1 MLYLLAVMSVS
12 AGSARAGALMAV
24 GSMTCV
30 QIGLALS
37 VPLFGQIGPLGT
49 VWLRLAWAAVILL
62 VAVRPRPWRFRR
74 PILLATVALGVVTA
88 GVTMLFM
95 AAIARMPLGVA
106 SALEFLGPL
115 GVAVARAGSRQG
127 GRRRLLWPGLA
138 AAGVLLL
145 THPWQGGA
153 GNGQGPLGVAFA
165 LGAAACWAGYILL
178 TQAVGDEVAGLE
190 GLAVSI
196 PVAAL
201 VATLF
206 AGSEIAST
214 LTPHLLLAGFG
225 LALLL
230 PVIPFG
236 LEMYALRRLTT
247 AAFGTLMCLE
257 PALALLAGL
266 VLLGQV
272 PSPWALAGV
281 ALVVAAGLGAER
293 TGARQHETHVRIGS
307 ERVGVTATYIGG
319 AMSEEMTPQ
328 ENPAKDPEDWV
339 TGDEP
344 MTGPQRSYLQTLAR
358 EAGRDVDLDALS
370 KADAS
375 RLIDELQVVSG
386 RGTGTA
392 SRAANRAS

>member
-1 MLYLLAVMSVS
+1 LGSYLLAVMSVS

-74 PILLATVALGVVTA
+74 PVLLATVALGVVTA
-88 GVTMLFM
+88 GVTMLFLV
-95 AAIARMPLGVA
+95 AIARMPLGVA

-115 GVAVARAGSRQG
+115 GVAVARGH
-127 GRRRLLWPGLA
+127 GRRRLLWPGVA
-138 AAGVLLL
+138 AAGVLVL
-145 THPWQGGA
+145 THPWQGG
-153 GNGQGPLGVAFA
+153 GDLLGVAFA
-165 LGAAACWAGYILL
+165 LGAAVCWAGYILL
-178 TQAVGDEVAGLE
+178 TQAVGDEVAGLG

-201 VATLF
+201 VTTVF
-206 AGSEIAST
+206 ARSDIGGA
-214 LTPHLLLAGFG
+214 LTPHLLLVGFG

-230 PVIPFG
+230 PVVPFG

-266 VLLGQV
+266 ALLGQV

-281 ALVVAAGLGAER
+281 ALVVTAGLGAER
-293 TGARQHETHVRIGS
+293 TGARHDDTPASIES
-307 ERVGVTATYIGG
+307 ERVEVPVTC
-319 AMSEEMTPQ
+319 
-328 ENPAKDPEDWV
+328 D
-339 TGDEP
+339 
-344 MTGPQRSYLQTLAR
+344 
-358 EAGRDVDLDALS
+358 
-370 KADAS
+370 
-375 RLIDELQVVSG
+375 
-386 RGTGTA
+386 
-392 SRAANRAS
+392 

>member
-1 MLYLLAVMSVS
+1 MIRHMSP
-12 AGSARAGALMAV
+12 ARTGTLMAV
-24 GSMTCV
+24 GSMTLV
-30 QIGLALS
+30 QVGLALS
-37 VPLFGQIGPLGT
+37 VPLFGQIGPMGA
-49 VWLRLAWAAVILL
+49 VWMRLAWAAVILV

-74 PILLATVALGVVTA
+74 PILLATVVLGAVTA

-95 AAIARMPLGVA
+95 ASIARLPLGTA

-115 GVAVARAGSRQG
+115 GVAVARGH

-145 THPWQGGA
+145 THPWQGG
-153 GNGQGPLGVAFA
+153 GDLLGVLFA
-165 LGAAACWAGYILL
+165 LGAAACWAAYILL
-178 TQAVGDEVAGLE
+178 TQAVGDEVAGLQ

-201 VATLF
+201 VSTPFAT
-206 AGSEIAST
+206 ADIGRAVA
-214 LTPHLLLAGFG
+214 PHMLLAGFG

-230 PVIPFG
+230 PVIPFS

-257 PALALLAGL
+257 PALAVLAGL

-272 PSPWALAGV
+272 PQVLSLAGV
-281 ALVVAAGLGAER
+281 AFVVLAGLGAER
-293 TGARQHETHVRIGS
+293 SGARQDPPVIKTQVRNGPNG
-307 ERVGVTATYIGG
+307 VGVPPIQIGG
-319 AMSEEMTPQ
+319 AMTDEMTPQ
-328 ENPAKDPEDWV
+328 DNPAKDPEDWT

-344 MTGPQRSYLQTLAR
+344 MTGPQKSYLQTLAR
-358 EAGRDVDLDALS
+358 EAGREVDLDSLS

-375 RLIDELQVVSG
+375 KLIDELQVVSG
-386 RGTGTA
+386 RGA
-392 SRAANRAS
+392 